1 MYKKDCFFLQI
12 VLLDPDR
19 GIKETGVY
27 ATADDD
33 EDHNSSVSH
42 ITVNK
47 EDAED
52 NGDADGNEGKSSKP
66 RVKGTKQKSTGPDGA
81 QVSVAVKDAFVVVAA
96 AAAAAAVVVVAA
108 AAVVV
113 AAANVA
119 VVVVVVVA
127 AAANVVVVVVVVAAA
142 AAFAGAV
149 VVVVDVDVVV
159 DYNNDVAVV
168 VVRPPSHYL

>member
-81 QVSVAVKDAFVVVAA
+81 QVSVAVKDAFVVV
-96 AAAAAAVVVVAA
+96 
-108 AAVVV
+108 
-113 AAANVA
+113 
-119 VVVVVVVA
+119 
-127 AAANVVVVVVVVAAA
+127 VAAA

>member
-96 AAAAAAVVVVAA
+96 AAAAVVVVAA